1 MVIHALFFKGK
12 ALENKELR
20 RKSDLRDVSFW
31 TGLLAVIP
39 GQPQAEPGMT
49 AGGVLARHLGT
60 SLAMTGR
67 A

>member
-39 GQPQAEPGMT
+39 GQPQAEPGT
-49 AGGVLARHLGT
+49 H
-60 SLAMTGR
+60 
-67 A
+67 